1 MNIKKVILTLT
12 ILIAGFASTVQA
24 KTETYRLDPAHGQ
37 VGFRVKH
44 LVISNVTGEFLK
56 YEGVFEVDESKN
68 AMMSGLVTI
77 DASSIFTKHKK
88 RDKHLKSAD
97 FLDVEK
103 FPQITFKYKRI
114 ASKTDS
120 KFTVLGDLSL
130 HGVTKE
136 VLLDM
141 EVLGKI
147 KDPWGNFRVG
157 FTGTTRID
165 RRDFGITWSKVMDN
179 GGLIV
184 GDIVNV
190 NIEGEA
196 ILDKPKTK
204 KSLEK

>member
-1 MNIKKVILTLT
+1 MPAKKMIVTLAILLIGLT
-12 ILIAGFASTVQA
+12 SAVYA

-37 VGFRVKH
+37 IAFRVKH

-56 YEGVFEVDESKN
+56 YGGVFEVDESKN
-68 AMMSGLVTI
+68 LLKSGLVTI
-77 DASSIFTKHKK
+77 DASSIYTKHEK

-97 FLDVEK
+97 FLDVKK
-103 FPQITFKYKRI
+103 FPQITFKYKRMI
-114 ASKTDS
+114 SKADP
-120 KFTVLGDLSL
+120 KFKVLGELTL

-136 VLLDM
+136 VVLDM
-141 EVLGKI
+141 EVLGKV

-165 RRDFGITWSKVMDN
+165 RRDFGIKWSKVMDN

-184 GDIVNV
+184 GDIINI

-196 ILDKPKTK
+196 ILDKPEQK
-204 KSLEK
+204 K